1 MKKLFTIALAF
12 LYLAITSGLVL
23 EMHYCMG
30 KLACSEF
37 ALAKH
42 EPSKTCSKCGME
54 NGKNKCCKDEVK
66 VIKLQDVHKQVSL
79 DYEINVPVAILP
91 YHTWQFDRYAPV
103 TSDRNYTYNSHAP
116 PLTGGISKCVLNSV
130 FRI

>member
-12 LYLAITSGLVL
+12 LYLAITSGLVVEL
-23 EMHYCMG
+23 HYCMG

-42 EPSKTCSKCGME
+42 EQSKTCGKCGME

-91 YHTWQFDRYAPV
+91 YHTWQCDHYAPV
-103 TSDRNYTYNSHAP
+103 ISDRNYTYNTHAP
-116 PLTGGISKCVLNSV
+116 PLISGVSKCVLNSV

>member
-30 KLACSEF
+30 KLAFSEF
-37 ALAKH
+37 AIAKH
-42 EPSKTCSKCGME
+42 EHAKTCSKCGME

-66 VIKLQDVHKQVSL
+66 VIKLQDAHKQVSL
-79 DYEINVPVAILP
+79 NFEINVPVAILP
-91 YHTWQFDRYAPV
+91 YHTWQFDYYAPAI
-103 TSDRNYTYNSHAP
+103 SDKNYAYKSHAP
-116 PLTGGISKCVLNSV
+116 PLICGVSKCVLNSV

>member
-1 MKKLFTIALAF
+1 MKKLFTITLAF

-30 KLACSEF
+30 KLAASEF
-37 ALAKH
+37 SFVTH
-42 EPSKTCSKCGME
+42 DHSKACSKCGME

-66 VIKLQDVHKQVSL
+66 VVKLQDVHKQVSL
-79 DYEINVPVAILP
+79 DYQIDVPVAILP
-91 YHTWQFDRYAPV
+91 YHTWQYAYYAPV

-116 PLTGGISKCVLNSV
+116 PLISNVSMMVLNSV